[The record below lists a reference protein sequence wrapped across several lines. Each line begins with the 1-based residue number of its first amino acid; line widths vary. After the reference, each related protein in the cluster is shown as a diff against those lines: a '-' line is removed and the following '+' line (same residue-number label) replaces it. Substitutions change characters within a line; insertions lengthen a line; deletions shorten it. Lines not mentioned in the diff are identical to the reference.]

1 MIDPCYVM
9 FRGREEYDKL
19 AEYLDSLGF
28 VWGSGDPLHKWI
40 PPAIKENCLH
50 IEHGAYGKDVY
61 HLGYIPDPTEQ
72 KTFYSL
78 PFVTVDEFIGCAE
91 NFNDSVSF
99 SEVMGL

>member
-28 VWGSGDPLHKWI
+28 VWGNGTTLHKWI
-40 PPAIKENCLH
+40 PANIEANCLH
-50 IEHGAYGKDVY
+50 IEPEAFGKDVY
-61 HLGYIPDPTEQ
+61 QLCFIPDLTEQ
-72 KTFYSL
+72 KTIYSL
-78 PFVTVDEFIGCAE
+78 PFVTVDEFIGCNE
-91 NFNDSVSF
+91 NFNDTVSF

>member
-19 AEYLDSLGF
+19 AEYLDSFGF
-28 VWGSGDPLHKWI
+28 VWATGDPLHKLI
-40 PPAIKENCLH
+40 PNNINEDCLH
-50 IEHGAYGKDVY
+50 IEPEAYGKNVY
-61 HLGYIPDPTEQ
+61 RLCFIPTPTEQ

>member
-1 MIDPCYVM
+1 MIEPCYVM
-9 FRGREEYDKL
+9 FRGREEYDRL

-28 VWGSGDPLHKWI
+28 VWATGYPLHKWI
-40 PPAIKENCLH
+40 PPNIKENCLR
-50 IEHGAYGKDVY
+50 IKPEAYGKNV
-61 HLGYIPDPTEQ
+61 HQLCYIPGLTEQ
-72 KTFYSL
+72 KILYSL